1 MNKAKYLIPLLFLLT
16 NLFFS
21 SCDNPKLKAPRPDSP
36 STEEKTGQKGEMIDR
51 EFARELAREFGKE
64 FAIEF
69 ARQMKGA
76 GTFSLSE
83 INGSVEKNS
92 SGGSS
97 GILNDRG
104 EAHPLLAGCSEDVLE
119 FYQKHSDC
127 FSIAS
132 TSDIPANLNWQEGAE
147 EKEFSSPAAQ
157 KGGTWEVFM
166 RDFPRTL
173 RTIGP

>member
-21 SCDNPKLKAPRPDSP
+21 SCDNPKLKPPRSDSP
-36 STEEKTGQKGEMIDR
+36 STEEKGGGKEEMIDR

-83 INGSVEKNS
+83 INGSVEKKF
-92 SGGSS
+92 
-97 GILNDRG
+97 I
-104 EAHPLLAGCSEDVLE
+104 GCVIRHFE
-119 FYQKHSDC
+119 
-127 FSIAS
+127 
-132 TSDIPANLNWQEGAE
+132 
-147 EKEFSSPAAQ
+147 
-157 KGGTWEVFM
+157 
-166 RDFPRTL
+166 
-173 RTIGP
+173 